1 MSEKFGAITTTPINP
16 NAFSGGGSNTEV
28 DQAYNPESENA
39 QSGKA
44 VAEAIEGRHKVYY
57 GTELAYKGIPNF
69 IGTQKLNADTQLRD
83 AKKGEYYLNTAENA
97 LYLITNVYFGTTIIP
112 PSTEETIKDV
122 YVEYQTFVAPN
133 DNGGGIVNIADGSIT
148 VQKLEG
154 VTYNP
159 LVNLISGSTTNQ
171 SVAYDG
177 TFADSDTYR
186 LYEEK
191 IYISKGETLYRLN
204 TNGAVMYCEYD
215 ENDIPVNTRSAIA
228 KGVNSLT
235 VSKDNCVYVRI
246 SEDKKCVSGQV
257 WARELPT
264 EYIPYGNT
272 YDFSKNPLYADLNQK
287 IDILNEEVEDIQNN
301 INTFKFPKLTG
312 KKWLFMGDSITN
324 GLGEPNCYFAK
335 CVEYSG
341 AIGTNKGIGGSLI
354 SNGQYSSQRTTSIL
368 SLSTYDETSEYYID
382 FSQYDILTIFAGTND
397 WGFDNGQP
405 TDIYTD
411 TADGNYGKTVCGSL
425 NTALKNIQEKN
436 PNLRICVFTPMYR
449 DRRSS
454 GDGLNSDEHNY
465 NAMTQEADVET
476 GFYLYDMADLI
487 EEACRINH
495 IPCKNL
501 YRTLQVNKYNA
512 SIMLNDGVHPT
523 VKGHEIL
530 ANVICQFVSDNVG
543 F

>member
-1 MSEKFGAITTTPINP
+1 MANVIKAKAKFITRRNTLAGWEADNPILACGEFGVVKDATDRAKRLKLGDGVTPWNELEWYGGAEQS
-16 NAFSGGGSNTEV
+16 F
-28 DQAYNPESENA
+28 DPESENA

-44 VAEAIEGRHKVYY
+44 VAEALQYIEIK
-57 GTELAYKGIPNF
+57 N
-69 IGTQKLNADTQLRD
+69 
-83 AKKGEYYLNTAENA
+83 EN
-97 LYLITNVYFGTTIIP
+97 
-112 PSTEETIKDV
+112 IK
-122 YVEYQTFVAPN
+122 
-133 DNGGGIVNIADGSIT
+133 DGSIN

-154 VTYNP
+154 ITYNP
-159 LVNLISGSTTNQ
+159 LTNLISGSVTNKA
-171 SVAYDG
+171 VAYDG
-177 TFADSDTYR
+177 TFSDSDTYR
-186 LYEEK
+186 LYDEK
-191 IYISKGETLYRLN
+191 IYISKGEILYRLN
-204 TNGAVMYCEYD
+204 TNGVVMYCEYD
-215 ENDIPVNTRSAIA
+215 ENDIPVNTRSTIA
-228 KGVNSLT
+228 KDVNNLT
-235 VSKDNCVYVRI
+235 VSKDNCAYVRI

-257 WARELPT
+257 WAKELPT
-264 EYIPYGNT
+264 EYIPYGASYNF
-272 YDFSKNPLYADLNQK
+272 DKNPLYKDLNDK
-287 IDILNEEVEDIQNN
+287 IKIIQNN
-301 INTFKFPKLTG
+301 VNKFKFPKLTG

-411 TADGNYGKTVCGSL
+411 TADANYGKTVCGSL

-465 NAMTQEADVET
+465 NATTQEADVET